1 MAKKK
6 KPAKKPVMKKSVKK
20 RAKRVVKKTTKTPV
34 KKAAVRK
41 PVAKKR
47 PAKRPPMKTSLP
59 RMLEPGFLSVQVAP
73 ALEDRLIDLAMHMAK
88 PLDQV
93 LAQAL
98 GEFADTWE
106 DHGRTVAAL
115 NTEDDRAV
123 LSVRPDKTVQ
133 ANNSNE

>member
-6 KPAKKPVMKKSVKK
+6 KPAKRPGMKKSVKK
-20 RAKRVVKKTTKTPV
+20 SAKRVVKKTTKTPV

-73 ALEDRLIDLAMHMAK
+73 ALEDRLIDLAMRMAK

-106 DHGRTVAAL
+106 DHMRTASDL
-115 NTEDDRAV
+115 NQGDDR
-123 LSVRPDKTVQ
+123 VQ
-133 ANNSNE
+133 LVVPTEAIKE